1 MKLIS
6 TLVHHTLLSMLQFIF
21 AVEAVAA
28 AASFV
33 PPFRLT
39 VATPLVSRKVALPSR
54 NLSPVVMVLL
64 LLLHRVAVAVGG
76 AAVADAER
84 SGDRVGLEGDAHARV
99 ERADAAAP
107 RHLLGRG
114 VRQVE

>member
-21 AVEAVAA
+21 AVEVVAA
-28 AASFV
+28 ASLV

-39 VATPLVSRKVALPSR
+39 VAAPLVSRKLALPSR
-54 NLSPVVMVLL
+54 NLSPVVVV
-64 LLLHRVAVAVGG
+64 LLLHRVAVGG

-114 VRQVE
+114 VRQVEQ

>member
-64 LLLHRVAVAVGG
+64 LLHRVAVAVGG